1 MCIYSALYVLVTKRG
16 KKHIIRGSHYNS
28 GQKDLVF
35 ANGLSQAISDPNCVS
50 LTTGT
55 TFPRL
60 CLFVQVAEY
69 LVTFFFS
76 ARTDPFHNCLMLDH
90 CCSWISKTLREK
102 VWQEIHLSR
111 KKFPFEKVWASQLEG
126 GGISSTIVIISFAIF
141 CHRCHHRHY

>member
-1 MCIYSALYVLVTKRG
+1 MYIYSVLYVLVTKRG

-55 TFPRL
+55 TFV
-60 CLFVQVAEY
+60 C

-76 ARTDPFHNCLMLDH
+76 SRAGPFHNCSIFDH
-90 CCSWISKTLREK
+90 CYSWISKTLREK
-102 VWQEIHLSR
+102 VSQENHFSR

-126 GGISSTIVIISFAIF
+126 GGISSIIISFAIF
-141 CHRCHHRHY
+141 CHRCHHRHH